1 MNKVYTISPY
11 GNMKYRQYRRYHVF
25 FVRKCKTFQ
34 KINIP
39 RARFNS
45 SGTSLFN
52 NFKNAR
58 VESATAWERDKSRY
72 LALALLRSKASRFL
86 KGLNFRHVWSFH
98 VKTSRILVH
107 HLLSSA

>member
-11 GNMKYRQYRRYHVF
+11 GYMKYRQYRRYHVI

-39 RARFNS
+39 GSRFNS

-52 NFKNAR
+52 DFKKREGRECNSMGAR
-58 VESATAWERDKSRY
+58 
-72 LALALLRSKASRFL
+72 
-86 KGLNFRHVWSFH
+86 
-98 VKTSRILVH
+98 
-107 HLLSSA
+107 